1 MANKSPIDGDGQ
13 RGPGREATPVTL
25 LPPVAVVQP
34 LPGIGDMVWHLPHIR
49 AIAAAS
55 GAPVTLL
62 AKPRSLA
69 DQLFAGES
77 TVGSILS
84 LDLNPGGRRGRHDGV
99 TGLVRLARLM
109 QDGRFGTII
118 LLHHSVS
125 IAAAAWLARIPRRL
139 GYGRGLQ
146 RIFLNH
152 GPFLPRD
159 VARLHQHTRATRYL
173 EAAGIPLPSAEPT
186 VPINAATRAGARL
199 RLNLARQPFVAVGIG
214 SSEPLRQWGVAR
226 FTELTAEML
235 DAGWPRVVLLGGP
248 EDTGMADAIRTRL
261 GGRAQRVGVALG
273 WHLTDVTG
281 LLAEAAFYVG
291 NNTGVMNMAAA
302 VGIRAYALFGT
313 TKPFDHASQ
322 IVPITALDTGVHDGM
337 VRLPL
342 DAVLA
347 VIRADR
353 GWLSPGQQ
361 QDALI

>member
-1 MANKSPIDGDGQ
+1 
-13 RGPGREATPVTL
+13 
-25 LPPVAVVQP
+25 
-34 LPGIGDMVWHLPHIR
+34 LPGIGDMVWHMPHIR

-77 TVGSILS
+77 TVDSILS
-84 LDLNPGGRRGRHDGV
+84 LDLNPGGRRGTHDGII
-99 TGLVRLARLM
+99 GLVRLARLM
-109 QDGRFGTII
+109 RGGRFGTVI

-125 IAAAAWLARIPRRL
+125 IAAAAWLARIPRRH
-139 GYGRGLQ
+139 GYGWGRQ
-146 RIFLNH
+146 RVFLNR

-159 VARLHQHTRATRYL
+159 VARLHQHTRATHYL

-186 VPINAATRAGARL
+186 LPVSAAARAEARR
-199 RLNLARQPFVAVGIG
+199 RLNLARNPFVAVGIG

-226 FTELTAEML
+226 FTELTGEML
-235 DAGWPRVVLLGGP
+235 DAGWPLVVLLGGP
-248 EDTGMADAIRTRL
+248 EDAGMADAIHARL

-281 LLAEAAFYVG
+281 LLAEATFYVG

-302 VGIRAYALFGT
+302 VGIRTYALFGT
-313 TKPFDHASQ
+313 TKPFHHAGQ
-322 IVPITALDTGVHDGM
+322 IVPITTLDTGVHDGM
-337 VRLPL
+337 ARLPL

-347 VIRADR
+347 AIRADR
-353 GWLSPGQQ
+353 GWLSPGQK
-361 QDALI
+361 QDALVSRPVLP